1 MASASNGQPVGAINF
16 TDNLPGN
23 RIFIGATAPSYPTSG
38 DVWLDSDIYNNAG
51 QNLISTVT
59 LSGAFK
65 DISVLSLYKNM
76 KIVFRG
82 VQPSATA
89 DVKITVNDD
98 VTNYASGTTLFTIA
112 NFKSGVTT
120 NHMILDLADT
130 QDTASFEWGTLQ
142 GVYTNSSNAVT
153 VIDSTGVYT
162 QTTALSKITISLSTG
177 TFSGG
182 TALVYGVN

>member
-23 RIFIGATAPSYPTSG
+23 RIFIGAAAPSYPTNG

-51 QNLISTVT
+51 QNLISTVA
-59 LSGAFK
+59 LSGSSK

-76 KIVFRG
+76 RIVFRG
-82 VQPSATA
+82 LQPSATA

-98 VTNYASGTTLFTIA
+98 NVNYATGTALYTVP

-120 NHMILDLADT
+120 NHMILDILDT
-130 QDTASFEWGTLQ
+130 QDIASFSWGYLK

-153 VIDSTGVYT
+153 VVDSTGVYT
-162 QTTALSKITISLSTG
+162 QATALNKITISLSTG

>member
-1 MASASNGQPVGAINF
+1 MASASNGQPVSAINF

-23 RIFIGATAPSYPTSG
+23 RIFIGATAPSYPTNG

-59 LSGAFK
+59 LSGSSK
-65 DISVLSLYKNM
+65 DISILSLYKNM
-76 KIVFRG
+76 RVVFRG
-82 VQPSATA
+82 VQPSANA

-98 VTNYASGTTLFTIA
+98 NTNYASGTAMFTVA
-112 NFKSGVTT
+112 NVKAGVTT
-120 NHMILDLADT
+120 NHMVLDLLDT
-130 QDTASFEWGTLQ
+130 QDTASFEWGYLK

-162 QTTALSKITISLSTG
+162 QVAALTKMTISLSTG

>member
-1 MASASNGQPVGAINF
+1 MASASNGQPVSAINF

-23 RIFIGATAPSYPTSG
+23 RIFIGATAPSYPTNG

-59 LSGAFK
+59 LSGSSK

-98 VTNYASGTTLFTIA
+98 IVNYASGTSLFTLP
-112 NFKSGVTT
+112 NFKTGVTT
-120 NHMILDLADT
+120 NHMVLDLLDT
-130 QDTASFEWGTLQ
+130 QDTSSFEFGSLQ

-153 VIDSTGVYT
+153 VINSVGVYT
-162 QTTALSKITISLSTG
+162 QAAALNKITISLSTG

>member
-1 MASASNGQPVGAINF
+1 MASASNGQPISAINF

-23 RIFIGATAPSYPTSG
+23 RIFIGATAPSYPTNG

-51 QNLISTVT
+51 QNLISTVA
-59 LSGAFK
+59 LSGSSK

-76 KIVFRG
+76 RIVFRG
-82 VQPSATA
+82 LQPSATA

-98 VTNYASGTTLFTIA
+98 NVNYATGTALYTVP

-120 NHMILDLADT
+120 NHMVLDILDT
-130 QDTASFEWGTLQ
+130 QDIASFSWGYLK

-153 VIDSTGVYT
+153 VVDSTGVYT
-162 QTTALSKITISLSTG
+162 QATALNKITISLSTG